1 MDIGDFQDAVFLT
14 PIAGSSNPIKLL
26 DKTIDLYNTDGI
38 NSEVI
43 GKFMYCLALICNTY
57 TFDLNDES
65 YKFLRGA
72 AKSLNI
78 GENDEY

>member
-1 MDIGDFQDAVFLT
+1 MDIGKFQDAVFLT

-57 TFDLNDES
+57 DYDLNEEA
-65 YKFLRGA
+65 YWFLRSA
-72 AKSLNI
+72 VKCLNI
-78 GENDEY
+78 GDSDET